1 MAAVPNANVV
11 FLPWVRQGAAASI
24 NKPDTLGAN
33 MRGAAD
39 LTATVTIN
47 ETDGLP
53 VPVRLRGPA
62 DVVGIDANEIVRM
75 DPRPNTADFEPN
87 YFPAVEF
94 DRPDFPWLFTPASA
108 GAGAKLRPWLC
119 LVVVRKQNGVVLT
132 STADSPLPVLQ
143 IAAPALPVEELPDL
157 VDSWAWVHAQ
167 VASSNLETP
176 DELKTSIRTRPERS
190 LSRLMCPRILQPNT
204 DYIACVVPSFDLG
217 RKAGLGEAITEAEL
231 TSADALKTAWSLAP
245 TTLKVEL
252 PVYHHWRFRTGE
264 GGDFESLV
272 RLLRAVAAPEGLGTR
287 PMDISR
293 PGFELPATF
302 PAEMKLA
309 LEGALRPMEAGNL
322 APWPEGTEEPFQ
334 IELAR
339 IVNEPGLA
347 QTRDPDSDP
356 LLAPPLYG
364 QWHAAANTVSR
375 EETAWFDEL
384 NLDPRNRSV
393 AAFGTRVV
401 QEHQEAL
408 MAAAWEQAGD
418 LERANQRMRQ
428 LQLSLAAST
437 SLYARHFSRFSDDAM
452 LRISAPML
460 ARLRGGT
467 MAAPETRTMAATL
480 SGGLMP
486 LQAASTAMRR
496 IARERGPITRRVA
509 AQGVARSATP
519 TWLLALN
526 NVNAL
531 QFLTPS
537 LPDLGTF
544 GAIRARISNPAS
556 LSMFSEVTAERLG
569 SGDRVGRPFF
579 SIVPEGQPA
588 DTGFTVLIALPDNPT
603 AANFR
608 RAAQAHLKRVNP
620 GRLGIIFAARPA
632 LGLDVVRESL
642 FQQIAPRRTLVALAQ
657 AVVAT
662 SGNTSTSAA
671 ITAPTNA
678 SAVPIEQIMAAPK
691 FPQPMYESLR
701 DLSQQLLLPG
711 LETVEPNSVIGLETN
726 PRFVEAYLVGLNHEM
741 GRELLW
747 RGFPT
752 DQRGTY
758 FDQFWDTRASAP
770 ADDADS
776 AFRRHRG
783 HRHGDIFPL
792 HQWGTRKLGDPEGAP
807 AGERFV
813 MLMRSSLLRRYPTA
827 VIYAVKAVMVG
838 TKRKP
843 SKVSTDELHP
853 AFRGS
858 LEPDVSFFGFN
869 ITSDQA
875 AGTGTGEDQGYFIV
889 IQEQP
894 GEPRFGLDVDTPAG
908 KASHVKVSAG
918 VPSGITLNG
927 LTWGQNGAHMA
938 GILRQQP
945 VRIAIHASQFLRPT
959 QPEVPV

>member
-33 MRGAAD
+33 MRGAVD
-39 LTATVTIN
+39 LAATVTIN
-47 ETDGLP
+47 ETDGVP

-75 DPRPNTADFEPN
+75 DPKPNTADFEPN

-132 STADSPLPVLQ
+132 STADSPLPMLQ
-143 IAAPALPVEELPDL
+143 ITAPALPIEELPDL
-157 VDSWAWVHAQ
+157 ADSWAWVHAQ
-167 VASSNLETP
+167 VASSNLATP
-176 DELKTSIRTRPERS
+176 DDLKTSIRTRPERS

-204 DYIACVVPSFDLG
+204 DYIACVVPAFELG
-217 RKAGLGEAITEAEL
+217 RKAGLGEPITEAEL
-231 TSADALKTAWSLAP
+231 TSANALKPAWSLTP
-245 TTLKVEL
+245 TTVKVEL

-302 PAEMKLA
+302 PADAKLA

-322 APWPEGTEEPFQ
+322 APWPEGTAEPFQ
-334 IELAR
+334 TELAE

-347 QTRDPDSDP
+347 QARDPDSDP

-364 QWHAAANTVSR
+364 QWHAAENTVSR
-375 EETAWFDEL
+375 DDTAWFDEL
-384 NLDPRNRSV
+384 NLDPRHRGV

-428 LQLSLAAST
+428 LQLSLAASM
-437 SLYARHFSRFSDDAM
+437 SLHARHFSRLSDDAM
-452 LRISAPML
+452 LRVSAPVL

-467 MAAPETRTMAATL
+467 VAAPETMTMAATL
-480 SGGLMP
+480 SGGVLP

-519 TWLLALN
+519 TWLVALN

-537 LPDLGTF
+537 LPDLATF
-544 GAIRARISNPAS
+544 NIVRERISNPGS
-556 LSMFSEVTAERLG
+556 LSLFSEVTAERVASMG
-569 SGDRVGRPFF
+569 GRPFF
-579 SIVPEGQPA
+579 RVTPEGQPA
-588 DTGFTVLIALPDNPT
+588 DMTGSTLRIRLPDNPT

-608 RAAQAHLKRVNP
+608 EAAKKHLARVNP
-620 GRLGIIFAARPA
+620 GRLGIIFALRPA

-657 AVVAT
+657 VVVAM
-662 SGNTSTSAA
+662 SGNTSTSTSV
-671 ITAPTNA
+671 TAPTNA
-678 SAVPIEQIMAAPK
+678 SEVPIEPIMAAPK

-711 LETVEPNSVIGLETN
+711 LETVQPNSVLGLETN

-792 HQWGTRKLGDPEGAP
+792 HQWGTRKLGGPEGAP

-827 VIYAVKAVMVG
+827 VIYAVKAVMAG

-858 LEPDVSFFGFN
+858 MEPDVSFFGFN
-869 ITSDQA
+869 ITADQA
-875 AGTGTGEDQGYFIV
+875 AGTGAGGDQGYFIV

-894 GEPRFGLDVDTPAG
+894 GEPRFGLDVGTPTG
-908 KASHVKVSAG
+908 TASHVKVGAG
-918 VPSGITLNG
+918 VPSGTGLNG

-945 VRIAIHASQFLRPT
+945 VRIAIHASQFLRPK
-959 QPEVPV
+959 QPEGPA